1 MREMSVA
8 AAVSGCAGS
17 AHRGLVTFGPRQ
29 LAHHGHR
36 GAGRIGVAE
45 FALHDWVGPGL
56 LDQDFDDCLT
66 STTSFT
72 RWHFF
77 LGHVWCFTSE
87 PERHTFGEA
96 SWTAQPSASSRG

>member
-1 MREMSVA
+1 MREMSV
-8 AAVSGCAGS
+8 VSGGISLCWQRPQEARHFWSG
-17 AHRGLVTFGPRQ
+17 Q
-29 LAHHGHR
+29 LAHYGHR

-77 LGHVWCFTSE
+77 LAHVWCFTSE

-96 SWTAQPSASSRG
+96 SWTAQP